1 MIKKVCARDEKRL
14 KPMRGPVLISIV
26 RLEINVL
33 LIDNALKSL
42 GKASEPLRGLC
53 GRGAGALLP

>member
-1 MIKKVCARDEKRL
+1 
-14 KPMRGPVLISIV
+14 MRGPVLISIV
-26 RLEINVL
+26 HLEINVL
-33 LIDNALKSL
+33 LMDNALKSL